1 MYEDTD
7 IIAFLQ
13 TKGRTMSQSIWLTI
27 GLVLIVEG
35 LGPLIAP
42 NGWRNM
48 VAQLSQQPDAQLRR
62 IGGCLVV
69 AGAVIAFMTYNSVQ
83 VSISRTLLSAFPRA
97 PNRRSENNRKQ
108 KGSHYGSLLSSN
120 VFCLLS

>member
-1 MYEDTD
+1 
-7 IIAFLQ
+7 
-13 TKGRTMSQSIWLTI
+13 MSNSLWLAL

-48 VAQLSQQPDAQLRR
+48 VVELSRQPDNQLRR

-69 AGAVIAFMTYNSVQ
+69 AGAVIAY
-83 VSISRTLLSAFPRA
+83 
-97 PNRRSENNRKQ
+97 
-108 KGSHYGSLLSSN
+108 
-120 VFCLLS
+120 VFS

>member
-1 MYEDTD
+1 
-7 IIAFLQ
+7 
-13 TKGRTMSQSIWLTI
+13 MSNSIWLAI

-48 VAQLSQQPDAQLRR
+48 ITELSNQPDTQLRR

-69 AGAVIAFMTYNSVQ
+69 AGAVIAYCF
-83 VSISRTLLSAFPRA
+83 A
-97 PNRRSENNRKQ
+97 
-108 KGSHYGSLLSSN
+108 
-120 VFCLLS
+120 